1 MAKLRLPSSVC
12 SPNTAGDAFAALAR
26 PRTGAEMGAMKIAR
40 TILRN
45 LCTKGVEEEKYRTL
59 SLGNPRVCEKLLSQ
73 PDVVG
78 FLLQV
83 GFENTGEALTFRGD
97 VGGQVERLRKEFEGV
112 SALLSAAVQ
121 ENAAGNANAAAAKA
135 ATAKRKMPSVF
146 AGAGKKSI
154 KAQMREKEEAKKK
167 AQAAAERKRRK
178 ELLKGFDKDK
188 EARKQPGWEAKLSG
202 ANRGA
207 APSAQASEGANL
219 TAH

>member
-1 MAKLRLPSSVC
+1 V
-12 SPNTAGDAFAALAR
+12 
-26 PRTGAEMGAMKIAR
+26 AED
-40 TILRN
+40 
-45 LCTKGVEEEKYRTL
+45 KYRTL
-59 SLGNPRVCEKLLSQ
+59 SLGNPKVCEKLMSQ
-73 PDVVG
+73 PQVVG

-112 SALLSAAVQ
+112 SALLGAAVT
-121 ENAAGNANAAAAKA
+121 ENAAGDANAAAK
-135 ATAKRKMPSVF
+135 TVKRKMPSVF
-146 AGAGKKSI
+146 ADAGKKSI

-207 APSAQASEGANL
+207 APSAQASDGANL
-219 TAH
+219 QAH